1 MLLMTKKQAIQLF
14 EEKKVRTVWDDI
26 SEKWYCSIV
35 DVVAVLTESLDPGAY
50 WRKLKERLKK
60 ESDSRRNHNANA
72 SAAEDLS
79 GMVLSIQLFAQAV
92 AFIFFIFALT
102 EGGND
107 EAKSKKRKY
116 IALAVS
122 IVSAILMEVVYK
134 LA

>member
-1 MLLMTKKQAIQLF
+1 MEPDLPLDMETELTDYHIPTL
-14 EEKKVRTVWDDI
+14 EEI
-26 SEKWYCSIV
+26 
-35 DVVAVLTESLDPGAY
+35 
-50 WRKLKERLKK
+50 
-60 ESDSRRNHNANA
+60 HNA
-72 SAAEDLS
+72 SATEDLS

-102 EGGND
+102 EGGSD

-122 IVSAILMEVVYK
+122 IVSAILMEVAKK

>member
-1 MLLMTKKQAIQLF
+1 MGGHEIRYLKPARKGPEVSLF
-14 EEKKVRTVWDDI
+14 YPAPVEPDLPLDLETELTDYHIPTLEEI
-26 SEKWYCSIV
+26 
-35 DVVAVLTESLDPGAY
+35 
-50 WRKLKERLKK
+50 
-60 ESDSRRNHNANA
+60 HNA